1 MAWRAAGQPATPSR
15 HTGPVSDDTTRAQP
29 SAEQINETIRYAGY
43 SVFAATERL
52 PAGDR
57 STLATEVAE
66 LLGRLGR
73 EEDLVVRGWYDLG
86 GMTADADLMVWWH
99 APRVETVQRAYHGLR
114 RSRLGEH
121 LDPVWS
127 PVGLHRP
134 AEFNRGHVPAFMA
147 GEEPRAYLCVYPFV
161 RSYEWYLLPD
171 SERRDLLVEHGV
183 AAKPY
188 PDVRAN
194 TVSTFAL
201 SDYEWLLAFEADEL
215 HRIVDL
221 MRDLRATG
229 ARRHVRE
236 ELPFWTGP
244 RVELADL
251 VANLP

>member
-1 MAWRAAGQPATPSR
+1 MSDDATPAHPKAR
-15 HTGPVSDDTTRAQP
+15 
-29 SAEQINETIRYAGY
+29 QINQTIRYVGY
-43 SVFAATERL
+43 SVFASAQRL
-52 PAGDR
+52 GEADRAG
-57 STLATEVAE
+57 AVAEVAE
-66 LLGRLGR
+66 LLTPLGQD
-73 EEDLVVRGWYDLG
+73 EDLVVRGWYDLG

-99 APRVETVQRAYHGLR
+99 APRVETLQRAYHGLR
-114 RSRLGEH
+114 RSRLGAH
-121 LDPVWS
+121 LAPVWS

-134 AEFNRGHVPAFMA
+134 AEFNKGHVPAFMA
-147 GEEPRAYLCVYPFV
+147 GEDPGTYVCVYPFV

-171 SERRDLLVEHGV
+171 RERRDLLVEHGV

-244 RVELADL
+244 RVELAEL
-251 VANLP
+251 VSGLP